1 MAISST
7 SSSSGPALTSLGVGS
22 GLDAESIVTK
32 LVALERQPINQLQT
46 QASTIQ
52 SKISAFGK
60 IQSAVSTLRDAASK
74 LTSPSLWSSTT
85 ATSAD
90 SSVAF
95 TTSAGAVAG
104 NYNVSVGTLA
114 AGQAVVSNT
123 TLGASTATLGSGTL
137 TFELGSWSGTGAS
150 SIFTGK
156 TGASAVNVTI
166 DAADSLETIRDKIN
180 SSGAGVKASIINDA
194 SGARLVMN
202 SENTGASN
210 GFRVTT
216 TDADGNNTDASG
228 LSALAYDPAAS
239 TAGTTQ
245 TQAASNAAA
254 TINGVSVTSESNT
267 FSNVL
272 TGISISVNKVTTAPV
287 SVSVAQDNTT
297 ITKAIT
303 DFASAYSALDS
314 LLKSNTKYD
323 DGTKTA
329 GTLQGDSTA
338 ISLMAQF
345 RSTLGASTT
354 ASSVFSTLSSIGLET
369 QSGGALTVNTTKL
382 TNALSN
388 LSEVKKLFSA
398 ADLTGGGA
406 DGIAT
411 KFRTLAD
418 NLLGVEGAITTR
430 TAGLNTSVTNNQ
442 KRQDTLEARSTL
454 YEKRLRAQYS
464 ALDKTMASISTQS
477 SYVTQ
482 MISAYNKSSSSS

>member
-1 MAISST
+1 MATI
-7 SSSSGPALTSLGVGS
+7 SSSSSLAGPSLTSLGVGS

-46 QASTIQ
+46 QAGTIQ

-60 IQSAVSTLRDAASK
+60 IQSAVSSMRDAAAK
-74 LTSPSLWSSTT
+74 LTSPDLWSSTI
-85 ATSAD
+85 ATSSD

-95 TTSAGAVAG
+95 TTSAGATPG

-114 AGQAVVSNT
+114 ASQSVLSNT
-123 TLGASTATLGSGTL
+123 ILSASTATLGSGTL
-137 TFELGSWSGTGAS
+137 TFEVGSWSGTT
-150 SIFTGK
+150 FNGK
-156 TGASAVNVTI
+156 TGTSAVNVTI

-180 SSGAGVKASIINDA
+180 SSNAGVKASIVNDA

-202 SENTGASN
+202 SENSGSSN

-216 TDADGNNTDASG
+216 TDSDGNNTDASG
-228 LSALAYDPAAS
+228 LSALAYDPAS
-239 TAGTTQ
+239 GTAGTTQ
-245 TQAASNAAA
+245 TQAAANAAA
-254 TINGVSVTSESNT
+254 TINGVAVTSESNT

-272 TGISISVNKVTTAPV
+272 TGISISVNKVTTSPV

-303 DFASAYSALDS
+303 DFAAAYSSLDA

-323 DGTKTA
+323 AGTKSA
-329 GTLQGDSTA
+329 GALQGDSTA
-338 ISLMAQF
+338 IGLTAQF
-345 RSTLGASTT
+345 RSLLGSSTT
-354 ASSVFSTLSSIGLET
+354 ASTMFSTLSSIGLET

-382 TNALSN
+382 TSALGN
-388 LSEVKKLFSA
+388 LSEVKKLFA
-398 ADLTGGGA
+398 TADLTGGGA
-406 DGIAT
+406 DGMAT

-442 KRQDTLEARSTL
+442 KRQDTLEARAAL
-454 YEKRLRAQYS
+454 YEKRLRAQYT
-464 ALDKTMASISTQS
+464 ALDKAMATISTQS
-477 SYVTQ
+477 GYVTQ
-482 MISAYNKSSSSS
+482 MISSYNKSNSSS